1 MNTPAAIATIACYC
15 LSHGFRKIEY
25 LDDYFPLPCRSIT
38 KKLGKVFAFDANTR
52 EMTDAERLA
61 YHIQHSKPI
70 MFALYEQILDL
81 LDSNDVE
88 PNGELAKALRYFQ
101 YH

>member
-1 MNTPAAIATIACYC
+1 MD
-15 LSHGFRKIEY
+15 G
-25 LDDYFPLPCRSIT
+25 
-38 KKLGKVFAFDANTR
+38 DAKTR
-52 EMTDAERLA
+52 DMTDEERLA

-81 LDSNDVE
+81 LSSKDVE

-101 YH
+101 LLQASYFLFFIFY

>member
-1 MNTPAAIATIACYC
+1 MAETQDG
-15 LSHGFRKIEY
+15 HKI
-25 LDDYFPLPCRSIT
+25 
-38 KKLGKVFAFDANTR
+38 
-52 EMTDAERLA
+52 
-61 YHIQHSKPI
+61 
-70 MFALYEQILDL
+70 ALYEQILDL